1 MVLEFVV
8 IGVVCLITVVV
19 YMLGVVGTKETSFE
33 DAVAEQ
39 RLRQQQEQ
47 GGSRGGKKH
56 KVSGEVGGKGWRG

>member
-1 MVLEFVV
+1 
-8 IGVVCLITVVV
+8 
-19 YMLGVVGTKETSFE
+19 MLGVVGTKETSFE